1 MPAHATVSVS
11 RKSRRT
17 KKVRTGFLTVSE
29 ALALV
34 GICTGSPAPH
44 QLAIG
49 SSWANVSV
57 TADISG
63 DQSDRNG
70 NIFSFFAPAAWN
82 FCSWGTTNALD
93 WFHVWK
99 WRLNVLFES
108 PTPWKHTYTQYMGV
122 QFTLGWHC
130 GSHTRAP
137 KRFHFVMMV
146 LMKKRFEFLT

>member
-1 MPAHATVSVS
+1 MSNFSYDDESVLHIPGYFDCVTYIWCYVWYVS
-11 RKSRRT
+11 T
-17 KKVRTGFLTVSE
+17 YILGNN
-29 ALALV
+29 
-34 GICTGSPAPH
+34 
-44 QLAIG
+44 G
-49 SSWANVSV
+49 SSWAQVSV

-63 DQSDRNG
+63 DQSDRNV

-108 PTPWKHTYTQYMGV
+108 PTPWQHTYTQYMGV

-146 LMKKRFEFLT
+146 LMKKRFEFVT